1 MSDGFDAT
9 PWEGGPLLVVL
20 SGPSGVGK
28 DSVLAAMRLTDP
40 RPYYVVTATTRPR
53 RPGEVDGHDYL
64 FISPGR
70 FQKMVDQGEFLEH
83 AEVYGRRYGVPRPPV
98 REALARGQDVIV
110 KTDVQGAATIKGAA
124 PEAVLVFLAP
134 PSLEELERRLRS
146 RQTDSPE
153 QVKLRIQ
160 TARRELEQL
169 ANFDYVVVNHRD
181 GIPETVARLQ
191 AVVAA
196 ERCRVPPRRVSV

>member
-1 MSDGFDAT
+1 M
-9 PWEGGPLLVVL
+9 L

-40 RPYYVVTATTRPR
+40 RPYYVVTATTRPQ

-124 PEAVLVFLAP
+124 PEAVLGFLAP
-134 PSLEELERRLRS
+134 PTLEERERRLRS

>member
-40 RPYYVVTATTRPR
+40 RPYYVVTATTRPQ

-134 PSLEELERRLRS
+134 PTLEELERRLRS

-153 QVKLRIQ
+153 QVKLRIE

>member
-1 MSDGFDAT
+1 MSGGFDAA

-40 RPYYVVTATTRPR
+40 RPYYLVTATTRPQ
-53 RPGEVDGHDYL
+53 RPGEVDGHDYS
-64 FISPGR
+64 FIAPGR

-153 QVKLRIQ
+153 QMELRIQ

-191 AVVAA
+191 AVMAA